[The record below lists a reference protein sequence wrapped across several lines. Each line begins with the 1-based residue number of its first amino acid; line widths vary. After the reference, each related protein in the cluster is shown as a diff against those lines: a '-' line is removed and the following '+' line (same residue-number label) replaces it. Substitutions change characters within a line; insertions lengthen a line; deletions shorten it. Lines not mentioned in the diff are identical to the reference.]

1 MSQTLVVVADSGR
14 ARLYALENKG
24 KPMVEVADF
33 IHTAARMRAN
43 ELISDRKGRTF
54 DSKGTGR
61 HPKEY
66 PSPIK
71 VQQAQKFAREIS
83 AYIETERKKNKIS
96 NLVLVAA
103 PGFLGILRKA
113 LGKESGKL
121 ISRQINKDLV
131 LMQEDVIRE
140 HLAA

>member
-1 MSQTLVVVADSGR
+1 MFERYTEK
-14 ARLYALENKG
+14 ARR
-24 KPMVEVADF
+24 VIF
-33 IHTAARMRAN
+33 
-43 ELISDRKGRTF
+43 
-54 DSKGTGR
+54 
-61 HPKEY
+61 
-66 PSPIK
+66 
-71 VQQAQKFAREIS
+71 FARYEASQFGS

-131 LMQEDVIRE
+131 LMQENVIRE